1 VSRPYHIAP
10 SLKALFAEVNRLA
23 PRRSKRSDGGVGD
36 ARHQK
41 QKSDHNPDFSAG
53 GVVRAID
60 VTHDPKGGLDC
71 NALARTL
78 RTRRDPRIN
87 YVIFNRKIMYGND
100 SSTPWRWHTY
110 KRENPHTT
118 HLHVSIRRTNA
129 AASDT
134 GSWLGGAPVPFI
146 GGSVVPIM
154 KGWDEMA
161 TKEEIKAAV
170 REVLRDELGIVLRGD
185 PGTTDG
191 GTHPHNLQ
199 NINKT
204 LGTIIEGDPQTPD
217 GGTHPHNLRNI
228 NRTVNEINSKID

>member
-1 VSRPYHIAP
+1 VSWHLAP
-10 SLKALFAEVNRLA
+10 SLKALFAEVNRQA
-23 PRRSKRSDGGVGD
+23 PRRSKRSDGSIGD
-36 ARHQK
+36 DNHKK
-41 QKSDHNPDFSAG
+41 QKSDHNPDPGAG
-53 GVVRAID
+53 NIVRAID

-71 NALARTL
+71 NELARTL

-87 YVIFNRKIMYGND
+87 YVIWNRKIMYGSASD
-100 SSTPWRWHTY
+100 TPWKWRKY
-110 KRENPHTT
+110 KRKNPHTA
-118 HLHVSIRRTNA
+118 HLHVSIMRTSA

-146 GGSVVPIM
+146 GGSVVPIA

-170 REVLRDELGIVLRGD
+170 REVLREELGIVIRGD
-185 PGTTDG
+185 AGTTDG

-204 LGTIIEGDPQTPD
+204 LGTIIAGDPETPD

-228 NRTVNEINSKID
+228 NRTVNEIKTKIP